1 MPPPPSQRLRYRDW
15 TVHDAELA
23 IDLYRQPLT
32 LHWLMPERGGAPPPR
47 EEVIERLHARIEQQR
62 RLGFTFGVVEER
74 DTGAFVGAAGLALL
88 ARKGPEIEVGYH
100 IHDAF
105 AGRGYATEAARAYIE
120 WGFAPKPDGLGLDRI
135 VAIVRPDHAASRR
148 VLEKCGLRECG
159 TFEHRGIANTLL
171 EILPD

>member
-1 MPPPPSQRLRYRDW
+1 MPPPPSERLRYRDW
-15 TVHDAELA
+15 TERDADLA
-23 IDLYRQPLT
+23 IDLYAQPSILR
-32 LHWLMPERGGAPPPR
+32 WLMPELNGAPPPR

-62 RLGFTFGVVEER
+62 RLGFTFSVVEEL

-105 AGRGYATEAARAYIE
+105 AGRGYATEAARAHIA
-120 WGFAPKPDGLGLDRI
+120 WGFAPKPHGLGLDRI

-148 VLEKCGLRECG
+148 ILEKCGLKECG
-159 TFEHRGIANTLL
+159 TFEHKGITHLLL
-171 EILPD
+171 ETFPA